1 MPQWLERLPLSL
13 IQLAMR
19 IGVGAVFFNAGLLK
33 YNSWE
38 FTVKL
43 FEDEYKVPLLAPA
56 VAAQIAMVQ
65 ELTLPVFLFLG
76 LATRVATVPMLGM
89 IAVIQTFVYPNAW
102 TEHLV
107 WSSILVF
114 LLTRG
119 PGLLSLDHLVDRY
132 FALPAGDGAE
142 VVSRPRVESLPERST
157 DPGREISTRASDNV
171 TAAPRCRL

>member
-1 MPQWLERLPLSL
+1 MRTTFVAVRQWLERLPLSI

-19 IGVGAVFFNAGLLK
+19 IGVGAVFFKAGLLK

-38 FTVKL
+38 FTVQL
-43 FEDEYKVPLLAPA
+43 FRDEYKVPLLDPA
-56 VAAQIAMVQ
+56 IAARIAMIQ
-65 ELTLPVFLFLG
+65 ELTVPVLLFLG
-76 LATRVATVPMLGM
+76 LATRVATLPLLGM

-119 PGLLSLDHLVDRY
+119 PGTLSVDHVIDWSLSSER
-132 FALPAGDGAE
+132 AL
-142 VVSRPRVESLPERST
+142 
-157 DPGREISTRASDNV
+157 
-171 TAAPRCRL
+171 